1 MTLVYVLNGPN
12 LARLGLTEP
21 GPDGRAAYPELVR
34 VCQETAAE
42 LDLRAVV
49 LQTDSEAELVGWL
62 HRVAEEAAPLVL
74 NPAAFT
80 HCSYPV
86 RDALALRRAPAIEVH
101 LCNPY
106 AREPFRR
113 VSVLSDVVDG
123 TVTGLGTDS
132 YRLALHAVARLTGA
146 GARPEPQGAIA

>member
-1 MTLVYVLNGPN
+1 
-12 LARLGLTEP
+12 
-21 GPDGRAAYPELVR
+21 
-34 VCQETAAE
+34 
-42 LDLRAVV
+42 
-49 LQTDSEAELVGWL
+49 
-62 HRVAEEAAPLVL
+62 
-74 NPAAFT
+74 
-80 HCSYPV
+80 
-86 RDALALRRAPAIEVH
+86 VH